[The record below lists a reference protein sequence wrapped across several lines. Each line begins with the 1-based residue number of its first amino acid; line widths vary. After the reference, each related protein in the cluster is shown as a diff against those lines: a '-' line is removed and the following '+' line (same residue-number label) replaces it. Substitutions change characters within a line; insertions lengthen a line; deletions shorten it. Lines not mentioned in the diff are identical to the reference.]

1 MMVSLN
7 RFCVALLK
15 KLTEKGTGNLLLSAK
30 LRCCD
35 LLAGRFAHLAPW
47 FCLDRSKTGD
57 PAKSL
62 VHLKTY
68 PIRLPDALPSV
79 PRLAV
84 AVITSSSDADHQS
97 LHVSQLG

>member
-1 MMVSLN
+1 MSAWMQLTLQFTVDCGICSTTATITKSGN
-7 RFCVALLK
+7 SWKMPNAPYRFGVALLK

-35 LLAGRFAHLAPW
+35 LLAGRFARLAPW

-62 VHLKTY
+62 DT
-68 PIRLPDALPSV
+68 
-79 PRLAV
+79 
-84 AVITSSSDADHQS
+84 
-97 LHVSQLG
+97 